1 MKRGANLGDLNL
13 EEVDLY
19 TYRLPR
25 WLSSREPACQ
35 CRKQGLTLGREDVL
49 ERKWQPTTES
59 LPGKFHGHRSLHGV
73 TTSRTRLSD

>member
-49 ERKWQPTTES
+49 EKEMATHYRILAWEISWTQEPAWSHNESDTT
-59 LPGKFHGHRSLHGV
+59 
-73 TTSRTRLSD
+73 